1 MVISHFKASV
11 NSSKFLTIVLKIRES
26 CEIYILRRLNI
37 YSQMI
42 IFALFKCNLW
52 LKTLQSLA
60 TFSYF
65 WWGSL
70 EPIPAYLRVRL
81 GLHPGKVIISSQGK
95 HANFTQRDRESESN
109 LAALTTAAPRRPFDS
124 HCNIKAGNRKDLK
137 ERCAVNVQCPA
148 YRQRVYCFL
157 TAPHLSTCLL
167 SWQGETTML
176 PHITLK
182 AHWSVHNFANS
193 VTLLLLF
200 CYLCKMVKH
209 KGDGKT
215 WAGGILQQKKTM
227 FFFFLQHCSNVH
239 WLCASFAFCT
249 LTCFFAPLSLGSF
262 ISSTTRSTR

>member
-26 CEIYILRRLNI
+26 CEIYILCRLNI

-70 EPIPAYLRVRL
+70 EPIPAYLRVKL

-137 ERCAVNVQCPA
+137 EERLKERCAVNVQCLA
-148 YRQRVYCFL
+148 YRQRVCIVFWLPLTFPPVSCLDKGKPQCFHTSHWKL
-157 TAPHLSTCLL
+157 TGASTI
-167 SWQGETTML
+167 SQT
-176 PHITLK
+176 
-182 AHWSVHNFANS
+182 
-193 VTLLLLF
+193 
-200 CYLCKMVKH
+200 
-209 KGDGKT
+209 
-215 WAGGILQQKKTM
+215 
-227 FFFFLQHCSNVH
+227 
-239 WLCASFAFCT
+239 
-249 LTCFFAPLSLGSF
+249 LSLCCFCSA
-262 ISSTTRSTR
+262 TCVRW